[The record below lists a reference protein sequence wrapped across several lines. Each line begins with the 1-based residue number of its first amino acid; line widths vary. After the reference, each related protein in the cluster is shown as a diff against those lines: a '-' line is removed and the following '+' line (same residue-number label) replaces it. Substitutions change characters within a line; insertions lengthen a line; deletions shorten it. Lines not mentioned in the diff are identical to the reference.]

1 MAKRADARDTIDTP
15 PCHEG
20 GQRFMMPVRQLARLN
35 FGTPRESRE
44 LFAAAVV
51 LSLRCL
57 SCRRRRTRDKGER
70 GTATGE
76 KKREEKRRERRGADE
91 IAAGGR
97 PSRLVVR
104 EGAELIR
111 QTFLPRVRV
120 SVSVHAGTRTSPENS
135 FHLGRDNGVIIA
147 ISELPAA
154 DAFSCD
160 RLRVQK
166 S

>member
-1 MAKRADARDTIDTP
+1 
-15 PCHEG
+15 
-20 GQRFMMPVRQLARLN
+20 MMPVRQLARLN

-51 LSLRCL
+51 LSLRCP

-76 KKREEKRRERRGADE
+76 KREKKREEKRRERRRTDE

-104 EGAELIR
+104 RGAELIR
-111 QTFLPRVRV
+111 QTFLPRVRA
-120 SVSVHAGTRTSPENS
+120 SVSARAGARTSPENS

-154 DAFSCD
+154 FSCD
-160 RLRVQK
+160 RFRVQK